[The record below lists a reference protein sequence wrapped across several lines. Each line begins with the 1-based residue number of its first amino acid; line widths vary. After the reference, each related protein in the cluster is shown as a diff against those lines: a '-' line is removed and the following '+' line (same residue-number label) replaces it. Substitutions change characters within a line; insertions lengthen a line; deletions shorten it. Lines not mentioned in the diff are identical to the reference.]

1 VRTPERSAPASKM
14 NLKTLISQLA
24 DRRWR
29 RFYFQRRFM
38 RPRLRQWVSTR
49 IASSRAEPA
58 PHLPDPRAEAL
69 RDVGLVNLDPLLS
82 PQQCQEIRRYFEQR
96 DVYDAYRPDWPPFKP
111 DGKERHPAC
120 HVANHLHEDVIAA
133 PYLLALANDSR
144 IVDLLHHYF
153 GCRPVISY
161 LAAWWSYPT
170 GEGPQQAESF
180 HRDVD
185 DWNFVK
191 LFVYLSDVEAEN
203 GPHVYVRS
211 SAHSTALNA
220 ITRYPDEAVFES
232 FGRQSVAIQI
242 AKAGS
247 GFLENTF
254 GLHKGT
260 QVERGRRLM
269 FQAVYSLNPLPYGP
283 KRPVGRFDDH
293 MAGDAAARR
302 LNRVYLD

>member
-1 VRTPERSAPASKM
+1 MK
-14 NLKTLISQLA
+14 LKTILSQVA

-38 RPRLRQWVSTR
+38 RPRLRQWVSAR

-58 PHLPDPRAEAL
+58 SGPPDPRAEAL
-69 RDVGLVNLDPLLS
+69 RDVGLVNLGTLLTI
-82 PQQCQEIRRYFEQR
+82 QQCEEIRRYFQQR
-96 DVYDAYRPDWPPFKP
+96 DVVDAYRPDWPPFRP
-111 DGKERHPAC
+111 DGRERHPSC
-120 HVANHLHEDVIAA
+120 HVAHHRDEEVIAA
-133 PYLLALANDSR
+133 PYLLALANDPR
-144 IVDLLHHYF
+144 IIDILHYYF

-170 GEGPQQAESF
+170 DQGPQQAESF

-185 DWNFVK
+185 DWSFIK
-191 LFVYLSDVEAEN
+191 LFVYLTDVESDS

-211 SAHSTALNA
+211 SAGSTILDE
-220 ITRYPDEAVFES
+220 IKRYPDGEVFEA
-232 FGRQSVAIQI
+232 FGRQSVAVQI

-247 GFLENTF
+247 AFIENTF

-260 QVERGRRLM
+260 QVERGARLM

-283 KRPVGRFDDH
+283 ARPIASFDEYLT
-293 MAGDAAARR
+293 GDAAARR
-302 LNRVYLD
+302 LNRVYLG